1 MAAENAS
8 DEYKWTDVDTAALIS
23 WRSTNEGMFTGRRN
37 AAQKGF
43 EEFIKV
49 QGLEGKMEAT
59 KIKRKWENL
68 KQKYKELK
76 APRTGVSTE
85 GGETTAASWKWYGPM
100 DEALGGRPSISPP
113 VLVDSSAQDVA
124 VVSPPSVHP
133 STPNLGKRKR
143 ESEWQEILKE
153 IQEKEEERELIQIER
168 EERREREAIEREDR
182 KERERL
188 QREERKAKEMLERE
202 ERREGEPR
210 GGGQAVSGDE
220 RGRRKTREGGQG

>member
-1 MAAENAS
+1 M
-8 DEYKWTDVDTAALIS
+8 
-23 WRSTNEGMFTGRRN
+23 
-37 AAQKGF
+37 
-43 EEFIKV
+43 
-49 QGLEGKMEAT
+49 
-59 KIKRKWENL
+59 
-68 KQKYKELK
+68 
-76 APRTGVSTE
+76 STE

-153 IQEKEEERELIQIER
+153 IQEEEERELIQIER

-188 QREERKAKEMLERE
+188 QREERKEKEMLERE
-202 ERREGEPR
+202 ERREKEN
-210 GGGQAVSGDE
+210 QE
-220 RGRRKTREGGQG
+220 REDRRYREMKEAEERRERESKAREDKLLDVLKVFLQKK

>member
-1 MAAENAS
+1 M
-8 DEYKWTDVDTAALIS
+8 
-23 WRSTNEGMFTGRRN
+23 
-37 AAQKGF
+37 
-43 EEFIKV
+43 
-49 QGLEGKMEAT
+49 
-59 KIKRKWENL
+59 
-68 KQKYKELK
+68 
-76 APRTGVSTE
+76 STE

-188 QREERKAKEMLERE
+188 QREERKEKEMLERE
-202 ERREGEPR
+202 ERREKEN
-210 GGGQAVSGDE
+210 QE
-220 RGRRKTREGGQG
+220 REDRRYREMKEAEERRERESKAREDKLLDVLKVFLQNK